1 MAVSKKAKSSYD
13 SEETPRHTVHWSVLL
28 FIQII
33 SPFLIGSII
42 FWWKICLETYILSR
56 SRPVKKKK
64 GSRLSEDEKAE
75 LLTNTERKKRR
86 KTQNISHYVI
96 GFLRYLQEKLT
107 FAVKPCREVG
117 KTVWKRRSK
126 LAENLKIFY
135 LNILNFWRIRLIP
148 VSVRIIN
155 L

>member
-13 SEETPRHTVHWSVLL
+13 SEETPCHTVHWSVLL
-28 FIQII
+28 LIQII

-42 FWWKICLETYILSR
+42 LMENLPGDINFKPFAPS
-56 SRPVKKKK
+56 KKKRDHGYPKTKKLNFWQILK
-64 GSRLSEDEKAE
+64 GRNVEIHKTYHTMLSA
-75 LLTNTERKKRR
+75 
-86 KTQNISHYVI
+86 
-96 GFLRYLQEKLT
+96 FLRYLQEKLT

-148 VSVRIIN
+148 VSVRITN